1 MTSTSPLKAHPWVT
15 TLTETGF
22 PRDLLIQWTWVS
34 FLGPH
39 WVPLFI
45 WLTVAQVLEQLEE
58 QLSCWISAKTLKNGD
73 DVLKGHSVFFLV
85 HGTFSQD
92 PVSFPKLLSACAER
106 ALACDYKDTGCII
119 EYCQALGKLS
129 YCSGFHLSIEW
140 ERDSKPPKRSLSAL
154 TSQDFRV
161 LNLGACYLDNSRMDS
176 KSAQSCSVTVR
187 WSVY

>member
-1 MTSTSPLKAHPWVT
+1 MVSGLSHGDLGFQESFGGMGRVGWGWAMRCDWGAMRCRGDEKLEIQNHLFNRTSPFYNRIPCIINFLKKKPKANKNPTRSITTGWYRWPLQALCSLTVWVT

-73 DVLKGHSVFFLV
+73 DVLKGHSVFFLL
-85 HGTFSQD
+85 HGTFS
-92 PVSFPKLLSACAER
+92 
-106 ALACDYKDTGCII
+106 
-119 EYCQALGKLS
+119 
-129 YCSGFHLSIEW
+129 
-140 ERDSKPPKRSLSAL
+140 
-154 TSQDFRV
+154 
-161 LNLGACYLDNSRMDS
+161 
-176 KSAQSCSVTVR
+176 
-187 WSVY
+187 